1 MTKLRFMYL
10 LLVSAVV
17 NANLASL
24 CRSAV
29 APSLSSFSDGGYLQ
43 TLAAT
48 PAPQESQSASAGEVV
63 SEEPASQPQNDITL
77 HQMWARQNLTPP
89 AEASLQ
95 VTTVTVVRTVTVELA
110 SRTEVI
116 WSPLQQTLTFINPT
130 LVFET
135 SIVTASQPQDIAA
148 RDAANAIASD
158 QAAIPEISSADLYYH
173 EGAQLSPHPAP
184 VRRQTLASVN
194 RVSTVTVEITT
205 TIVASGT
212 IVRTVTIFNPVFVSI
227 TQTPTL
233 TTTIF
238 TTATLPLENAVSSVP
253 AVVPSPLAS
262 QKAISSDDAQQT
274 ASFTTPDPPSST
286 EPTLAA
292 SEPQQ
297 PSVAS
302 STLGV
307 PESTRVR
314 SLSDTSRSISAS
326 SLILPSSS
334 TPATKEG
341 TSVRAGPVTSSG
353 PPLRSTSATAA
364 PPLTETLL
372 PPTERISRPC
382 LGPEAI
388 AGIAVGATFALT
400 ALILLFLCIR
410 RQRSKRRRH
419 LQLNEGDRH
428 MTTATAGNAIMY
440 RATSHPLTYDGPCQS
455 PQTEGCSSKNSE
467 EEQVR
472 IVIKPITKN
481 RSMSSVLS
489 ALPKVWPRPPGYTG
503 KAFSFSAGGSGE
515 TTPRE
520 PTGWSV
526 ESEYGSSGNQD
537 ASRSGG
543 PGEAAAWRGPVA
555 ARPIADGRC
564 ETGRIR

>member
-1 MTKLRFMYL
+1 MAKLRFMHL

-29 APSLSSFSDGGYLQ
+29 APSLSSFSDEECLQ

-48 PAPQESQSASAGEVV
+48 PASQEPQSASVGEVV
-63 SEEPASQPQNDITL
+63 LEEQPQDDIAL

-95 VTTVTVVRTVTVELA
+95 VTTVTIVRTVTVELA

-116 WSPLQQTLTFINPT
+116 WAPLQQTLTFINPT

-135 SIVTASQPQDIAA
+135 SVVTASQPRDIAA

-158 QAAIPEISSADLYYH
+158 QAAIPEVSSADLYYH

-212 IVRTVTIFNPVFVSI
+212 IVRTVTIFNPVFVSV

-238 TTATLPLENAVSSVP
+238 TTTTLPLENTASSVP
-253 AVVPSPLAS
+253 AGVPSPPAS

-274 ASFTTPDPPSST
+274 ASSISPDPPSFT
-286 EPTLAA
+286 ETTLAA

-302 STLGV
+302 STLGA

-314 SLSDTSRSISAS
+314 SLSDTSRSISTS
-326 SLILPSSS
+326 SLVLPSSS
-334 TPATKEG
+334 TPATNEG
-341 TSVRAGPVTSSG
+341 TSARAGPVTSSG

-372 PPTERISRPC
+372 PSTERISRPS

-388 AGIAVGATFALT
+388 AGITVGATLALT
-400 ALILLFLCIR
+400 ALIFLFLCIR

-419 LQLNEGDRH
+419 LQLSEDDRQ
-428 MTTATAGNAIMY
+428 MTTATVGNAIMY
-440 RATSHPLTYDGPCQS
+440 RATSHPLTYDGPCQT
-455 PQTEGCSSKNSE
+455 PQTGGCSSKSSE

-503 KAFSFSAGGSGE
+503 KAYSFSAGGSGE

-543 PGEAAAWRGPVA
+543 PWEAAAWKGPA
-555 ARPIADGRC
+555 AAHPIADGRC